1 MHFVFQSTLG
11 LTLRKET
18 TKAKPNSPRAFG
30 GEGLL
35 SEGYLRLR
43 FTGRMFWRG
52 GGGYNQ
58 NFTVATFGLQFS
70 L

>member
-1 MHFVFQSTLG
+1 MHFVFQSMLG

-30 GEGLL
+30 EEGLL

-43 FTGRMFWRG
+43 FTGRMFWGRG
-52 GGGYNQ
+52 GG
-58 NFTVATFGLQFS
+58 V
-70 L
+70 